1 MFVPCVTGL
10 DKTTVS
16 VQTGQQEYHPFYF
29 SAGNLSNLARR
40 SHGNGLVP
48 VAFLPIPKGAPSS
61 NSLNAV
67 DTLF

>member
-1 MFVPCVTGL
+1 MFVPCVSGL

-40 SHGNGLVP
+40 SHGNGVVP
-48 VAFLPIPKGAPSS
+48 VAFLPIPKG
-61 NSLNAV
+61 V
-67 DTLF
+67 